1 MPGFPA
7 DPPFSELHGGAI
19 PTTEG
24 SDVVPAEDVSDMEPF
39 LDLSES
45 PFLPTSSPLELN
57 GEETRQVD
65 GSWSQDGDLQGCGSL
80 ERRWVLWHQF
90 MKEHALLDTWLRLA
104 EQAVSSSNPAH
115 ITFVTAKEEQRK
127 FERLRCEAGSRLVQ
141 LDSLTRRNRAL
152 TRLFQGSMQARLLAS
167 TRECGQRWDNVNAK
181 LESITRQLKLFV
193 SEWEGFEAERDE
205 LALWLADLDVRLT
218 EVDHQTGNT
227 CEKLRRLQSFQQCVC
242 VNSGRVN
249 ALLGRGEALIQRS
262 QPADAQ
268 HVESRLLELLQ
279 RCSLVYN
286 NIARTHTRL
295 LSMRLVFEDDWILS
309 QASDSGCPS
318 EGLLEEEGA
327 LDKSNLDL
335 PAISNH
341 PKDFSQSANLA
352 LAISSDPPEPM
363 HLPPPPSPSSPTHEH
378 LGLEWDPSVDI
389 GRSVS
394 RDDADSSYFSI
405 RTGLCHRDGLKRRS
419 YLSSLGSQSDISNDN
434 QEAELRGWTR
444 LSGDQWATSTPDGQH
459 SEPVGFDGRRVRA
472 WLGVQSPAT
481 PARRTSCSKAVQTD
495 GEVKGYLHESHIDA
509 LNQLR
514 PHLNNSQQPLLA
526 PSSSPSQDLNA
537 LSDWMKYQNPS
548 NPQCDLQQQGPFL
561 SALPGPPLRPSGC
574 SACSP
579 GLPDLGHPGAA
590 VSPQQQV
597 PTWLPP
603 STELRQRTP
612 AYMKTTLMSSDK
624 ALSSGSA
631 ERRFATHHENLD
643 NSLISINPQARLR
656 HQRSL
661 PEICRECRMKTDN

>member
-1 MPGFPA
+1 M
-7 DPPFSELHGGAI
+7 
-19 PTTEG
+19 
-24 SDVVPAEDVSDMEPF
+24 
-39 LDLSES
+39 
-45 PFLPTSSPLELN
+45 
-57 GEETRQVD
+57 
-65 GSWSQDGDLQGCGSL
+65 
-80 ERRWVLWHQF
+80 
-90 MKEHALLDTWLRLA
+90 
-104 EQAVSSSNPAH
+104 
-115 ITFVTAKEEQRK
+115 
-127 FERLRCEAGSRLVQ
+127 
-141 LDSLTRRNRAL
+141 
-152 TRLFQGSMQARLLAS
+152 
-167 TRECGQRWDNVNAK
+167 
-181 LESITRQLKLFV
+181 
-193 SEWEGFEAERDE
+193 
-205 LALWLADLDVRLT
+205 
-218 EVDHQTGNT
+218 
-227 CEKLRRLQSFQQCVC
+227 C

-341 PKDFSQSANLA
+341 PKDFSQSANPA

-363 HLPPPPSPSSPTHEH
+363 HLPPPPPPSPSSPTHEH

-434 QEAELRGWTR
+434 QEAELRGWTL
-444 LSGDQWATSTPDGQH
+444 LSGHQWATSTPDGQH

-509 LNQLR
+509 LNQLP

-537 LSDWMKYQNPS
+537 LSDWMKHQNPS
-548 NPQCDLQQQGPFL
+548 NPQAEEERPACEEAECLL
-561 SALPGPPLRPSGC
+561 SEQSLTSSSRAPSSLLSPALLYVLLVAALALLACLIWVILEPPCHRSSRFPRGFHLALSYVNGPP
-574 SACSP
+574 
-579 GLPDLGHPGAA
+579 
-590 VSPQQQV
+590 
-597 PTWLPP
+597 PT
-603 STELRQRTP
+603 
-612 AYMKTTLMSSDK
+612 
-624 ALSSGSA
+624 
-631 ERRFATHHENLD
+631 
-643 NSLISINPQARLR
+643 
-656 HQRSL
+656 
-661 PEICRECRMKTDN
+661 